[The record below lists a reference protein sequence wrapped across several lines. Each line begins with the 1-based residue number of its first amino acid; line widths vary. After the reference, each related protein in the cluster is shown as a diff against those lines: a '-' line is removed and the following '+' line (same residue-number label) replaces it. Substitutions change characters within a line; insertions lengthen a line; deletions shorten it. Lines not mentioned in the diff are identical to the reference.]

1 MQNKNPGDIIS
12 GALDVRDRIRTHD
25 LLVRSQTLYPAELHV
40 HFIYR
45 FSPATVCIVTAAGE
59 NVNRIFQFFQ
69 TILSAACF
77 SVACTTF
84 TSYFSRMACLNSSDK
99 MILNRFDLQTAAAVG
114 KRRSYYADYHKR
126 AGKCH
131 YPFHCHDDG
140 SVRSCATV
148 SESRCTVR
156 AGEFPGHGHFH
167 GQHDPVIR
175 CQRHLSFRGP
185 HR

>member
-1 MQNKNPGDIIS
+1 
-12 GALDVRDRIRTHD
+12 
-25 LLVRSQTLYPAELHV
+25 
-40 HFIYR
+40 
-45 FSPATVCIVTAAGE
+45 
-59 NVNRIFQFFQ
+59 
-69 TILSAACF
+69 
-77 SVACTTF
+77 
-84 TSYFSRMACLNSSDK
+84 

-126 AGKCH
+126 AGSAY

-167 GQHDPVIR
+167 GQHMILLYGASATYHSVDLTGKSLTSSGSWII
-175 CQRHLSFRGP
+175 
-185 HR
+185 

>member
-1 MQNKNPGDIIS
+1 MLPFCTLNIRFALLFLKIFSYYPLDLIPLDFSKMQNKNPGDIIS

-84 TSYFSRMACLNSSDK
+84 TSYFSRMACLNSS
-99 MILNRFDLQTAAAVG
+99 
-114 KRRSYYADYHKR
+114 
-126 AGKCH
+126 
-131 YPFHCHDDG
+131 
-140 SVRSCATV
+140 
-148 SESRCTVR
+148 
-156 AGEFPGHGHFH
+156 
-167 GQHDPVIR
+167 
-175 CQRHLSFRGP
+175 
-185 HR
+185 

>member
-12 GALDVRDRIRTHD
+12 GAYDVRDRIRTHD

-40 HFIYR
+40 HFIYK

-84 TSYFSRMACLNSSDK
+84 TSYFSRMACLNSS
-99 MILNRFDLQTAAAVG
+99 
-114 KRRSYYADYHKR
+114 
-126 AGKCH
+126 
-131 YPFHCHDDG
+131 
-140 SVRSCATV
+140 
-148 SESRCTVR
+148 
-156 AGEFPGHGHFH
+156 
-167 GQHDPVIR
+167 
-175 CQRHLSFRGP
+175 
-185 HR
+185 

>member
-1 MQNKNPGDIIS
+1 MRNTLREFPKLSRPLHSVSVVAKQAPLALSNAKVSCKHGLWLVARVNKNPGDIIS
-12 GALDVRDRIRTHD
+12 GAYDVRDRIRTHD

-84 TSYFSRMACLNSSDK
+84 TSYFSRMSCLNSS
-99 MILNRFDLQTAAAVG
+99 
-114 KRRSYYADYHKR
+114 
-126 AGKCH
+126 
-131 YPFHCHDDG
+131 
-140 SVRSCATV
+140 
-148 SESRCTVR
+148 
-156 AGEFPGHGHFH
+156 
-167 GQHDPVIR
+167 
-175 CQRHLSFRGP
+175 
-185 HR
+185 